1 MGYASGEQDPST
13 LNPVEMASP
22 MPGDKHHLQFEPIQ
36 QIHVVKKSA
45 TGEFESIE

>member
-1 MGYASGEQDPST
+1 VGYASGEQDPST
-13 LNPVEMASP
+13 LNPIEMASP
-22 MPGDKHHLQFEPIQ
+22 MPSDKHHLQFEPIQ